1 MDDLLSEF
9 LTETAESMDTL
20 DVELV
25 KLEQNPNDQA
35 ILSNIFR
42 LVHTIKGTCGFL
54 GLPRLE
60 SVAHASENVL
70 GRVRDGE
77 LEISQGA
84 VSLVLESLD
93 QIKMILSDLEATEA
107 EPAGDDTDLI
117 ARLNHLAETGE
128 VPAGGAAASAAPAGD
143 EAPATKD
150 EEELAATE
158 AMMAEME
165 AAVEEATPTPAPPS
179 SGSAALDALMNSEE
193 VAADNDELQAAFDN
207 AVYEGPGD
215 PFAALKAI
223 RMTNLRR
230 SRRTNRRPPKR
241 RFPRP

>member
-1 MDDLLSEF
+1 
-9 LTETAESMDTL
+9 
-20 DVELV
+20 
-25 KLEQNPNDQA
+25 
-35 ILSNIFR
+35 
-42 LVHTIKGTCGFL
+42 
-54 GLPRLE
+54 
-60 SVAHASENVL
+60 AHASENVL

-215 PFAALKAI
+215 PFAALKGDPDDEPAEEPEDEPA
-223 RMTNLRR
+223 TAE
-230 SRRTNRRPPKR
+230 
-241 RFPRP
+241 